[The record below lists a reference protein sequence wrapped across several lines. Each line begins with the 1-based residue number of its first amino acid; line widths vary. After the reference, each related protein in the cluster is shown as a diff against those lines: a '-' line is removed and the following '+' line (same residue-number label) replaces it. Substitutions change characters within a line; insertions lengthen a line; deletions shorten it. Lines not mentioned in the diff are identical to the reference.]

1 MYTTVAVA
9 APSYLVDVPGRC
21 AIPTALVPTH
31 QILRRLVL
39 HRPCTLRTRALSLPL
54 APSCYSELGVEDA
67 EDAAA
72 PLAGEFRRCGYLIEG
87 PIEEP
92 LNRLYI

>member
-1 MYTTVAVA
+1 LTSPGA
-9 APSYLVDVPGRC
+9 APSPPRSCPPHPADPHPR
-21 AIPTALVPTH
+21 PTH
-31 QILRRLVL
+31 QILHWLVL

-54 APSCYSELGVEDA
+54 APSSYSELGVEDTA
-67 EDAAA
+67 DVAA
-72 PLAGEFRRCGYLIEG
+72 PPAGEFRRCGCLIEG